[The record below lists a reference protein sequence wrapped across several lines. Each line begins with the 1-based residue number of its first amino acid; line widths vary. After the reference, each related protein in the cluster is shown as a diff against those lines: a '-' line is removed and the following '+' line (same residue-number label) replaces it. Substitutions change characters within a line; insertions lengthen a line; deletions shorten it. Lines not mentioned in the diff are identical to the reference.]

1 MARVNKWKQFGDAF
15 NAVYNAGTT
24 IGAAI
29 ETGGIALKD
38 YEDEDGNKLTG
49 IALDRAKM
57 DDYAAVELK
66 YGDPLKSLKM
76 RTGVETLGQN
86 RIKTD
91 NLDADLKSIRGYRD
105 SAAGL
110 NKANMAAKNL
120 DTDIRMANKDM
131 EIAFDKSKFA
141 ADTQENI
148 VQKAV
153 KEDPSY
159 LSMLVNENLEASN
172 KAAANAAYFG
182 SDIYKD
188 YLTTKGLADTE
199 ENRGRYLQEEI
210 NNSVLQNEEDRENFL
225 QNKLLVQRRN
235 LRMNEVANIIA
246 QDPATLTK
254 AKNDLETSLN
264 NSFEAVANSRVA
276 RQIAENPNVQEFKIQ
291 AGLSNAELASL
302 SAQDQVITAQ
312 RSLQLNSF
320 ISEWSKTANP
330 DDPTSMYKLIE
341 GIKAIDPVRGMKLEK
356 DYKEHELWDITN
368 NSLLIKEG

>member
-1 MARVNKWKQFGDAF
+1 
-15 NAVYNAGTT
+15 
-24 IGAAI
+24 
-29 ETGGIALKD
+29 
-38 YEDEDGNKLTG
+38 
-49 IALDRAKM
+49 M
-57 DDYAAVELK
+57 DDYADVELK

-148 VQKAV
+148 VQKAA

-210 NNSVLQNEEDRENFL
+210 NNSVLQNEEYRENFL

-330 DDPTSMYKLIE
+330 TTQPQCT
-341 GIKAIDPVRGMKLEK
+341 
-356 DYKEHELWDITN
+356 
-368 NSLLIKEG
+368 NSLKVLKLLILYAV